1 MSLPTRAFLPSPE
14 KVKIRKIR
22 SFNQSPVSQM
32 QTGNKRANKQ
42 SRTAGLVSSLYTTY
56 TVVPKRKKTTTK
68 KKKRI
73 ESVQLVCDGRCTT
86 HTRNVMDPRA
96 RSSAAITS
104 RHAGLSRNSI
114 STKRGKR
121 RRENNKNTYKYIRES
136 L

>member
-1 MSLPTRAFLPSPE
+1 
-14 KVKIRKIR
+14 
-22 SFNQSPVSQM
+22 M

-42 SRTAGLVSSLYTTY
+42 SRTAGLVSSLSILHT
-56 TVVPKRKKTTTK
+56 PSCRRERKQQQQ